1 MVTSRFT
8 NSNILRAY
16 IADAQ
21 ISPIYLC
28 LSYFDIISITV
39 ELEELTKKGDF
50 KEALLSVND
59 VIRNVVR
66 TEELVELLVL
76 YHLEPNRTETE
87 PKQPGQLPLF
97 FSCPGH
103 IYTSRSKL
111 NKASNK

>member
-8 NSNILRAY
+8 NSNILRVY

-66 TEELVELLVL
+66 TEELVELLVI
-76 YHLEPNRTETE
+76 YHFEPNRNRTETE
-87 PKQPGQLPLF
+87 PKQLVLINQANFP
-97 FSCPGH
+97 FSFPVQA
-103 IYTSRSKL
+103 IFIL
-111 NKASNK
+111 LVAN